1 MSSVVSTAL
10 IPSKREK
17 NTLDAVRVFIERK
30 SEKEC
35 RKLLAEKKKK
45 DLFSREQFKIFG
57 LFLLLGNRNG
67 T

>member
-35 RKLLAEKKKK
+35 RKLLAKKK